1 MYNTVTRLRERKG
14 IKTMTIYSTR
24 YQAKKNAK
32 YGDVV
37 VKVDGGYVVMDA
49 RDYRIWK
56 KQK

>member
-1 MYNTVTRLRERKG
+1 MITRLREG
-14 IKTMTIYSTR
+14 GNTMTIYSTR

-37 VKVDGGYVVMDA
+37 VKVEGGYAVMDA
-49 RDYRIWK
+49 LVYRVWK